1 MGQRGLSGTGFPM
14 SMPRRI
20 VAILLLG
27 LMAGSLAHARGPD
40 LTCFG
45 GDETSIEQGAGQWS
59 DGVHAVAG
67 NCALVCPG
75 AACIGS
81 LPDALNLLVASTQ
94 PSAALAAVARKHL
107 RAPDTAPPRA
117 SFA

>member
-1 MGQRGLSGTGFPM
+1 M
-14 SMPRRI
+14 SMLRRI

-27 LMAGSLAHARGPD
+27 LIAGSLAHAKGAD
-40 LTCFG
+40 LTYFG
-45 GDETSIEQGAGQWS
+45 GDQTSIEQGAGQRG
-59 DGVHAVAG
+59 DVHAAAG

-81 LPDALNLLVASTQ
+81 LPVALNFQVASTQ
-94 PSAALAAVARKHL
+94 SSAALAAVARKHL

>member
-1 MGQRGLSGTGFPM
+1 M
-14 SMPRRI
+14 SMLRRI

-27 LMAGSLAHARGPD
+27 LIAGSLAHAKGAD
-40 LTCFG
+40 STYFG
-45 GDETSIEQGAGQWS
+45 ADETSIEQGVGQRS
-59 DGVHAVAG
+59 GDVHAAAG

-81 LPDALNLLVASTQ
+81 LPVALNLRVALIQ